1 MLTFEKVLE
10 IFADYLAADETTEVY
25 ISRHGCVRVEF
36 DQDFRYCTG
45 EVCHT
50 PKELFDLLA
59 DDYRTYLEIELTKG
73 KREVTEDDER
83 EADALCK
90 RHLERWKEDFEMPVD
105 DRNCAGYFGADT
117 FCLALHGA
125 DLHIRSGA
133 WSVQHGDC
141 SAWRGCADYLFP
153 AERCDFA
160 GYGIFD

>member
-10 IFADYLAADETTEVY
+10 IFADYLTADETIEVY

-36 DQDFRYCTG
+36 DQDFHYCSG

-83 EADALCK
+83 EADTLCK
-90 RHLERWKEDFEMPVD
+90 RHLERWREERRFFAAPSS
-105 DRNCAGYFGADT
+105 AFS
-117 FCLALHGA
+117 FCLYPCLLPVRTG
-125 DLHIRSGA
+125 
-133 WSVQHGDC
+133 
-141 SAWRGCADYLFP
+141 
-153 AERCDFA
+153 
-160 GYGIFD
+160 